1 LADFIKKANYQIR
14 RCQNKGHLPFLVG
27 GTGLYIAAIVNNYNL
42 PKGRIDLGLRKRLS
56 QKNKTELLQY
66 LKELDP
72 ATAEVIDQNN
82 PRRLVRALEY
92 VIINQKSFSANQN
105 QTPSPYDILQIGI
118 KTDPEK
124 LNKRITQRTEKMI
137 AAGLI
142 KEVKKITR
150 RYELTLP
157 SLNTIGYQEIG
168 QYLNSEITLDQAI
181 TLIKI
186 HTQQYAKR
194 QLTWFKRD
202 PRIKWV
208 KSKTVADKLVN
219 NFLKK

>member
-1 LADFIKKANYQIR
+1 
-14 RCQNKGHLPFLVG
+14 
-27 GTGLYIAAIVNNYNL
+27 
-42 PKGRIDLGLRKRLS
+42 LGLRKRLS